1 MANHLRTSF
10 LMRNNG
16 PITEHEIEL
25 QDEQLL
31 ISRTDVNSR
40 IVVVNPDFVEISGHS
55 EVDLIGQPHNIVRH
69 PDMPAAVFADLWRDL
84 QSGRQWVGLI
94 KNRCKNGDYYWAE
107 AHVSPLRDGGQLT
120 GYMSMRRKASPEQIA
135 SAEADYATLQDPNRT
150 DLTFEHGKVI
160 RRRTWGKV
168 CCRLGDTS
176 LGTKFLTAA
185 LLAAAVILLVA
196 TYIIATQ
203 VTKTLDER
211 NRKQLTHDVTLLRAA
226 VSSRIENANIEAG
239 EHAKILTELIN
250 QQLGGHSKASQ
261 KSLEAI
267 LDNET
272 RNSDIARYLKNLRGA
287 GTLFV
292 LTPKGFQ
299 RRLSTA
305 LDEQGQPATGTFLAA
320 DHPAIEALLAGKSY
334 VGPARVF
341 GRYDITRYTPL
352 FDHAGAVIGASGI
365 GIDIDKQLAPL
376 KEQIRTLHIG
386 STGYYYIVDA
396 TPGEQFGQL
405 ILHPFKEGK
414 RLTDYR
420 TEETSYL
427 LSEMLRMKQG
437 EVSYTWQN
445 EEMGETFP
453 HRKQVIF
460 ETMDMPRWIIAGG
473 TTTEEFSA
481 LTKRIVL
488 AVILGGLLLVGAMLA
503 TVLILLRKVVLEPL
517 NQQVLPTFQA
527 ISAGRFD
534 TPLDIRGSDEIGQLI
549 HGL

>member
-1 MANHLRTSF
+1 MANRLRTSF
-10 LMRNNG
+10 VMRNNG

-40 IVVVNPDFVEISGHS
+40 IVFVNPDFVEISGHS
-55 EVDLIGQPHNIVRH
+55 EVDLIGQPHNIVR
-69 PDMPAAVFADLWRDL
+69 
-84 QSGRQWVGLI
+84 QSERPWVGLI

-135 SAEADYATLQDPNRT
+135 SAEADYAALQDPNRT
-150 DLTFEHGKVI
+150 DRTLEHGKVI

-250 QQLGGHSKASQ
+250 QQLGGHAKASQ

-267 LDNET
+267 LDNEA

-305 LDEQGQPATGTFLAA
+305 LDEQGQPATGTFL
-320 DHPAIEALLAGKSY
+320 
-334 VGPARVF
+334 
-341 GRYDITRYTPL
+341 T
-352 FDHAGAVIGASGI
+352 
-365 GIDIDKQLAPL
+365 
-376 KEQIRTLHIG
+376 
-386 STGYYYIVDA
+386 
-396 TPGEQFGQL
+396 
-405 ILHPFKEGK
+405 
-414 RLTDYR
+414 
-420 TEETSYL
+420 
-427 LSEMLRMKQG
+427 
-437 EVSYTWQN
+437 
-445 EEMGETFP
+445 
-453 HRKQVIF
+453 
-460 ETMDMPRWIIAGG
+460 
-473 TTTEEFSA
+473 
-481 LTKRIVL
+481 
-488 AVILGGLLLVGAMLA
+488 
-503 TVLILLRKVVLEPL
+503 
-517 NQQVLPTFQA
+517 
-527 ISAGRFD
+527 
-534 TPLDIRGSDEIGQLI
+534 
-549 HGL
+549 